1 VVQTSLQKQ
10 REKLQQQRDARVHQA
25 AINRVSEVADELVTR
40 GLTGVYAMNYEAL
53 RASTLTWEYKGM
65 DGQIYGPFTAQQLA
79 GWKAQG
85 FFAGPTAVQVR
96 PVGENHASD
105 SQPVGDSKIHADPA
119 AAAALRAFGAAGAAD
134 NDSIYDDDVP
144 VAAPARP
151 AMVQPEEWR
160 SSDEVNFG
168 EYVNLD
174 QAQESM
180 RQPQRKQ
187 ARPASAS
194 TTTTTTSAHSRI
206 ERALGGGSAGGSA
219 TVAPRGA
226 EGSDGE
232 DSQPEAEAEG
242 FGYRKAKSSG
252 RKTKDLPDSDD
263 DDDDE

>member
-10 REKLQQQRDARVHQA
+10 REKLQQQRDARAHQA

-105 SQPVGDSKIHADPA
+105 SQPVGEVKSHADPA
-119 AAAALRAFGAAGAAD
+119 AAAALKAFGVPGSAVD

-144 VAAPARP
+144 VAAPVRP
-151 AMVQPEEWR
+151 AFVQEEWR

-187 ARPASAS
+187 ARTATAS
-194 TTTTTTSAHSRI
+194 SAHSRI
-206 ERALGGGSAGGSA
+206 ERALGGGAAAAGGAGRAGASA
-219 TVAPRGA
+219 ARGA
-226 EGSDGE
+226 EEGSDGE

-242 FGYRKAKSSG
+242 FGYRKGKSSG

-263 DDDDE
+263 DDDE